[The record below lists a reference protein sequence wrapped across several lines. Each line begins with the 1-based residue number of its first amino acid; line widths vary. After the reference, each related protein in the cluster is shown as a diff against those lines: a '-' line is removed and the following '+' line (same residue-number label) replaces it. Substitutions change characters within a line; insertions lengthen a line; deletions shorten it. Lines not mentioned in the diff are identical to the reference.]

1 MALAP
6 GRVGRHPLELSAA
19 VANIHSQEKRI
30 HRAERERI
38 ENRRRTSQVKTW
50 FRRLED
56 AVGKNDSSTA
66 DDEYRALISR
76 IDRAVKTG
84 ALHRNNGARKKARAA
99 RIRSRLS

>member
-1 MALAP
+1 M
-6 GRVGRHPLELSAA
+6 
-19 VANIHSQEKRI
+19 ANIHSQEKRI

-56 AVGKNDSSTA
+56 AVGESDSAGA
-66 DDEYRALISR
+66 DGEYRRLLSR
-76 IDRAVKTG
+76 IDKAVKTG

>member
-1 MALAP
+1 M
-6 GRVGRHPLELSAA
+6 
-19 VANIHSQEKRI
+19 ANIASQEKRI

-56 AVGKNDSSTA
+56 AVGKDDSATA
-66 DDEYRALISR
+66 DNEYRSLISR